1 MDCLGR
7 WVNKNIH
14 KLYLARHILVLGC
27 LNGVKWAKTMA
38 KWGVGKYK
46 IINFE
51 VNYAL
56 EVL

>member
-1 MDCLGR
+1 M
-7 WVNKNIH
+7 WVNKKIH
-14 KLYLARHILVLGC
+14 KLYLARHIFVLGC